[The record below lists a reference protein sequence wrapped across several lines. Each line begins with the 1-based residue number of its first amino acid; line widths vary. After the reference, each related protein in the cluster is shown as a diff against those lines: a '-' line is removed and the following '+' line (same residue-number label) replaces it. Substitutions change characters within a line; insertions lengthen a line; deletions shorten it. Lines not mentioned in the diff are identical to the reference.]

1 MRRFFFVLV
10 LLLAPPAHA
19 QSVATLIDG
28 ELGDAL
34 ARLARD
40 AGRSAV
46 ERQFGPAYA
55 ADWWRATE
63 AVHANARRWAAYM
76 ADQGPACAA
85 IRTREGDASSAWAT
99 CEAGLREAAQAMRA
113 DLDQIEAA
121 LPDWERMVR
130 TIDTA
135 NTLVTPTVDTALA
148 AIRAARGRLADS
160 GY

>member
-1 MRRFFFVLV
+1 MRRFFFALM
-10 LLLAPPAHA
+10 LILASPAHA
-19 QSVATLIDG
+19 RDVG
-28 ELGDAL
+28 ELIGRDLGEAL
-34 ARLARD
+34 SRLSRD
-40 AGRSAV
+40 VGRGAV
-46 ERQFGPAYA
+46 ERSFGRAYA

-63 AVHANARRWAAYM
+63 AVHANARRWAVYM

-135 NTLVTPTVDTALA
+135 NTLVTPTVDAALA
-148 AIRAARGRLADS
+148 VIRAARGRLADS